1 MFSLTYKLSHVNNI
15 VKQIMEEK
23 MKVNNTVC
31 KKCDG
36 WGEIEKE
43 NKLLPCN
50 NCDGDYF
57 YNLNGVPINQ
67 RDRGYQLNNG
77 WKHD

>member
-1 MFSLTYKLSHVNNI
+1 
-15 VKQIMEEK
+15 

-57 YNLNGVPINQ
+57 YNFNGVPINQ

-77 WKHD
+77 WKHDRT

>member
-1 MFSLTYKLSHVNNI
+1 
-15 VKQIMEEK
+15 
-23 MKVNNTVC
+23 MKVSNTVC

-57 YNLNGVPINQ
+57 YNGSIRNLKVDQ
-67 RDRGYQLNNG
+67 S
-77 WKHD
+77 

>member
-1 MFSLTYKLSHVNNI
+1 MGGERLKKKTNFYLAKI
-15 VKQIMEEK
+15 V
-23 MKVNNTVC
+23 
-31 KKCDG
+31 
-36 WGEIEKE
+36 
-43 NKLLPCN
+43 
-50 NCDGDYF
+50 DGDYF

>member
-1 MFSLTYKLSHVNNI
+1 
-15 VKQIMEEK
+15 

-57 YNLNGVPINQ
+57 YNLYGIPINQ

-77 WKHD
+77 GKNER